1 MEGYTKICEILP
13 GNAVWDG
20 ENIKPIDDIDIDDI
34 DIDDIDID
42 DIDIDDIDIDDMA
55 VSSVAKCRKE
65 RQHNKGELL
74 EELDKLADKAC
85 EQNLELEKQIHEL
98 EEKKHKLEEQFNA
111 SSDAWDSYNS
121 NNPWGC
127 EQEQKYMQELREYIS
142 KIDNEL
148 QILRDR

>member
-1 MEGYTKICEILP
+1 MEGYIKICEILP

-20 ENIKPIDDIDIDDI
+20 ENIKP
-34 DIDDIDID
+34 
-42 DIDIDDIDIDDMA
+42 IDDIDIDDMA

-98 EEKKHKLEEQFNA
+98 EEKRHELEEQLNA
-111 SSDAWDSYNS
+111 SSDAWDSYDS

-127 EQEQKYMQELREYIS
+127 DREQGRIQRLLERIS
-142 KIDNEL
+142 EIDNEL

>member
-1 MEGYTKICEILP
+1 MEGYTKTYEILP

-20 ENIKPIDDIDIDDI
+20 ENIKP
-34 DIDDIDID
+34 
-42 DIDIDDIDIDDMA
+42 IDDIDIDDMA

-98 EEKKHKLEEQFNA
+98 EERRHELEEQLNA
-111 SSDAWDSYNS
+111 SSDAWDSYDS

-127 EQEQKYMQELREYIS
+127 DQERKSMQELRERIS